1 MYYGVQYYPEH
12 WPEDRW
18 AVDARMMR
26 EAGVNTV
33 RMGEFAWSAIEPEQ
47 GRYDFGWLDRAIALL
62 YEHGIRTILC
72 TMSRTP
78 PPWAFQAWPDIMNT
92 PRDGRSVT
100 YGVRYSVGLAHE
112 RFREVSER
120 IDRAVV
126 EHFSGNE
133 AIVGWQI
140 DNEVGSGNDCYCDQ
154 CRAAFHRY
162 LEEKYGTVEALNDA
176 WGRHFWSLT
185 YTSFDEVPLPLD
197 RANPQLALEY
207 RRFMSHVNVDFATRR
222 TAMIRELDPG
232 KWITT
237 NFQSFHAVHTDYFAL
252 EEAIDVNGM
261 NHYPFRSPE
270 LLIDYYRSAR
280 GKVHVLEQFT
290 RLAEVDDGPGWMRLW
305 AWMAIAHGASGMSF
319 FRWRRCR
326 WGQEQHKDG
335 ILPHSGE
342 ANRRYRELAQM
353 GDEIARIG
361 GLIDT
366 TSPRAR
372 VAIVLS
378 YESRWAVLAGL
389 ERSDWDGAREAVGF
403 HRELTARNITV
414 DALDPR
420 GDLSG
425 YALVIAPRVFCV
437 DDATTANLTA
447 FVEHG
452 GTLCLTAGSG
462 VVDEYNVSFA
472 TPRPGPLA
480 GLAGIEVGDLLP
492 MDDPT
497 VIEPVAGSPGAGPVR
512 DGGSLAPARMT
523 GIELA
528 DEVSLVD
535 ATEVARF
542 ASGWRAGTPAV
553 TMKESGRGRTVYLAA
568 SLDDTSF
575 GGFAEYLLG
584 LVGVESPIATPP
596 GVRVYNRSSDSVEL
610 RFVLNYTNEE
620 REIDLGEGWTDAFS
634 GEACGS
640 VRVPAVDLRVVR
652 RG

>member
-1 MYYGVQYYPEH
+1 
-12 WPEDRW
+12 
-18 AVDARMMR
+18 
-26 EAGVNTV
+26 
-33 RMGEFAWSAIEPEQ
+33 
-47 GRYDFGWLDRAIALL
+47 
-62 YEHGIRTILC
+62 
-72 TMSRTP
+72 
-78 PPWAFQAWPDIMNT
+78 
-92 PRDGRSVT
+92 
-100 YGVRYSVGLAHE
+100 
-112 RFREVSER
+112 
-120 IDRAVV
+120 
-126 EHFSGNE
+126 
-133 AIVGWQI
+133 
-140 DNEVGSGNDCYCDQ
+140 
-154 CRAAFHRY
+154 
-162 LEEKYGTVEALNDA
+162 
-176 WGRHFWSLT
+176 
-185 YTSFDEVPLPLD
+185 
-197 RANPQLALEY
+197 
-207 RRFMSHVNVDFATRR
+207 MSHVNVDFAMRR
-222 TAMIRELDPG
+222 TTMIRELDPG

-252 EEAIDVNGM
+252 EDAIDVNGM

-270 LLIDYYRSAR
+270 LLIDYYRGAR
-280 GKVHVLEQFT
+280 GKVNVLVQFT

-342 ANRRYRELAQM
+342 ANRRYRELEQM

-361 GLIDT
+361 ELIDT

-389 ERSDWDGAREAVGF
+389 ERSDWDGAKEAVGF

-425 YALVIAPRVFCV
+425 YALVIAPRAFCV
-437 DDATTANLTA
+437 DGAIAANLTS

-480 GLAGIEVGDLLP
+480 GIAGIEVDDLLP
-492 MDDPT
+492 MDEPT
-497 VIEPVAGSPGAGPVR
+497 VIEPVGEGAHNGGSPVP
-512 DGGSLAPARMT
+512 PRMT
-523 GIELA
+523 AVQLA

-535 ATEVARF
+535 ATAVARF
-542 ASGWRAGTPAV
+542 ASGWRAGAPAV

-568 SLDDTSF
+568 SLDDPSF
-575 GGFAEYLLG
+575 GSFAEYLLG

-596 GVRVYNRSSDSVEL
+596 GIRVYHRSSDSAEL
-610 RFVLNYTNEE
+610 RFILNYTDEE
-620 REIDLGEGWTDAFS
+620 REIDLGEGWTDAFT
-634 GEACGS
+634 GESCSA
-640 VRVPAVDLRVVR
+640 VRVPAVDLRIVR